1 MFNKINNIIMLKTV
15 KAKINKKG
23 EVRLLEPLK
32 VDHESNAIVTILDDD
47 EIDRGEPSVNETAL
61 LSEAALSKYWDRP
74 EEEEAW
80 KNLAEDWNSE
90 ADSRWDTLLK

>member
-1 MFNKINNIIMLKTV
+1 MKVLYLLSMFNKINNIIMLKTV

-32 VDHESNAIVTILDDD
+32 VDHESNAIVTILDD
-47 EIDRGEPSVNETAL
+47 EIDLNEQNTNEL
-61 LSEAALSKYWDRP
+61 IVLNEKS
-74 EEEEAW
+74 
-80 KNLAEDWNSE
+80 LAEDWNSE

>member
-1 MFNKINNIIMLKTV
+1 MKVLFLLSMFNKINNIIMLKTV

-32 VDHESNAIVTILDDD
+32 VDHESNAIVTILDD
-47 EIDRGEPSVNETAL
+47 EIDLNEQNTNEL
-61 LSEAALSKYWDRP
+61 IVLNEKS
-74 EEEEAW
+74 
-80 KNLAEDWNSE
+80 LAEDWNSE

>member
-32 VDHESNAIVTILDDD
+32 VDHEKNAIVTILDE
-47 EIDRGEPSVNETAL
+47 EIDLNDQNSNDLIVLNEK
-61 LSEAALSKYWDRP
+61 S
-74 EEEEAW
+74 
-80 KNLAEDWNSE
+80 LAEDWNSE
-90 ADSRWDTLLK
+90 ADTRWDKIL

>member
-32 VDHESNAIVTILDDD
+32 IDHEKNAIVTILDD
-47 EIDRGEPSVNETAL
+47 EIDWNEPAVNETAL
-61 LSEAALSKYWDRP
+61 LSETALSKYWNRP

-80 KNLAEDWNSE
+80 KDLVEDWNSE
-90 ADSRWDTLLK
+90 ADSRWDKIL

>member
-32 VDHESNAIVTILDDD
+32 FDHEKNAIVTILDDD
-47 EIDRGEPSVNETAL
+47 FDLNDQNTNEL
-61 LSEAALSKYWDRP
+61 IVLNEKSLG
-74 EEEEAW
+74 
-80 KNLAEDWNSE
+80 EDWNSE
-90 ADSRWDTLLK
+90 SDVRWDKIL

>member
-15 KAKINKKG
+15 KAKINKEG

-32 VDHESNAIVTILDDD
+32 IDHEKNAIITILDD
-47 EIDRGEPSVNETAL
+47 EIDLNDQNANEL
-61 LSEAALSKYWDRP
+61 IVLNEKS
-74 EEEEAW
+74 
-80 KNLAEDWNSE
+80 LAENWNSE

>member
-32 VDHESNAIVTILDDD
+32 FDHEKNAIVTILDE
-47 EIDRGEPSVNETAL
+47 EIDLNDQNSNDLIVLNEKSL
-61 LSEAALSKYWDRP
+61 V
-74 EEEEAW
+74 
-80 KNLAEDWNSE
+80 EDWNSE
-90 ADSRWDTLLK
+90 ADKRWDKIL